1 MYLVPGKENERR
13 RLLDALMRSADS
25 GSTFSTIVA
34 AIINETYTA
43 LECLRRCPGGAAEIL
58 RECSIGAMAVVRPGF
73 LGQRLL
79 DNRANRGPPQ
89 DVIAIHAVSA
99 AASAV
104 QGRGAL
110 TVVNVH
116 ICGECYA
123 GKSMTRK
130 ALLKSVNSSPA
141 IRLFS
146 SELPDIALE
155 DGRTLGMASTLLET
169 GGVLTKRV
177 RVLIQDYGGQEAF
190 RVNHASYLSAPN
202 SVYLLV
208 VPLWDM
214 RPQQGSPS
222 ESVDKPMPLNYIVEK
237 YSEWLKFINS
247 VVPESAGKVQCITVL
262 NFARRFQALPSN
274 KKAYT
279 VEKAVIRLKEVQ
291 EVFKASPQCRLEF
304 VETPPIPV
312 NSIVPAS
319 VQKRVV
325 PELWKAIEAL
335 QEAPVPVSPIVQVVV
350 NDLQVPGRWP
360 LFCDECELQ
369 TKLQATIRDNLRLDP
384 VLDSDPAVE
393 DKVISTVAEIAQD
406 RLQARG
412 DIIVFNAQ
420 NATKSPGQ
428 QAESEKTSH
437 RISINHPNWLSEQV
451 LGDLFKPATF
461 TDGTGVRDILLTHDR
476 ITDVSLPKGA
486 SLTPSQRQL
495 LPKLLQHIGAC
506 LPVTYVDGAFRTI
519 DTDAGAGDETPPQHY
534 FPAFNVTRMDA
545 LHAVP
550 WKDPVHV
557 IVRVF
562 KLKDP
567 TTTVLPPGYFPAL
580 KVHIVSLYHG
590 SNLIQ
595 LYQNGMA
602 LEMARGLRV
611 IVRGG
616 TDDTS
621 FTLEVEVEA
630 DSSGECTVSAWEEM
644 LKVRALVVKDAGW
657 LKNVPLDEYGVHP
670 KRRQAI
676 ARPISELALLAQAG
690 KLCAEDEPFYFGAGR
705 VDVMNRLKGIVEAG
719 FARMD
724 DKLDALAALAK
735 TGFTTL
741 SAHVAM
747 SVEAAERAEAG
758 NKVVLESL
766 LRVLAKAPRD
776 NDAHADDRDAD
787 VEAELW
793 AERAQQFLSEQTA
806 RLQTAELTQADQ
818 LRGMK
823 EELLGAFHAAVSQVQ
838 ADTLKLLVEREA
850 ARSAE
855 VKDAL
860 KQALT
865 DELAL
870 LQGCV
875 AEGREESRRA
885 LQLLAEKLNTTMPSD
900 LHRELEHIRQEL
912 KAVRTVQDNTLYG
925 VYDVPLLPIITHYE
939 GKGVLDAVKGLAY
952 ESWTLHFAC
961 PVCAKPAASGPK
973 GEGYKLQ
980 ATHAWVRQVNK
991 AVALGL
997 KALSVISLV
1006 TPLPL
1011 PGLGTL
1017 ADYLPTA
1024 SLDALVSTAEG
1035 KLNTAQK
1042 QLKGLEKRVNTKA
1055 QTVGKLPNAAAA
1067 VSTAAADPAAAL
1079 SPVRVDLDYV
1089 GTIREVLL
1097 ALKETPPQLKH
1108 AGLVRAVCRDKGECA
1123 WVCKDSTCRALF
1135 EGKGVACQK
1144 INMEFA

>member
-1 MYLVPGKENERR
+1 
-13 RLLDALMRSADS
+13 
-25 GSTFSTIVA
+25 
-34 AIINETYTA
+34 
-43 LECLRRCPGGAAEIL
+43 
-58 RECSIGAMAVVRPGF
+58 
-73 LGQRLL
+73 
-79 DNRANRGPPQ
+79 
-89 DVIAIHAVSA
+89 
-99 AASAV
+99 V

-110 TVVNVH
+110 TVANVH
-116 ICGECYA
+116 ICGEGYA
-123 GKSMTRK
+123 GKSMTK
-130 ALLKSVNSSPA
+130 NALLKSISSSPA

-237 YSEWLKFINS
+237 YGEWLKFINS

-274 KKAYT
+274 KKTYT

-291 EVFKASPQCRLEF
+291 DVFKASPQCRLEF
-304 VETPPIPV
+304 VETLPIPV

-384 VLDSDPAVE
+384 VLDSDAAVK
-393 DKVISTVAEIAQD
+393 DNVISTVAEITQD

-412 DIIVFNAQ
+412 DIIVFSTQ
-420 NATKSPGQ
+420 NTPKSPGQ
-428 QAESEKTSH
+428 PTGSQKAGQ

-461 TDGTGVRDILLTHDR
+461 TDGAGVRDILLTHDR
-476 ITDVSLPKGA
+476 ITAVSLPKGA

-506 LPVTYVDGAFRTI
+506 LPVKYVDGAFRTI
-519 DTDAGAGDETPPQHY
+519 DTDADADNETPPQHY
-534 FPAFNVTRMDA
+534 FPAFNITRMDA
-545 LHAVP
+545 SHAVP
-550 WKDPVHV
+550 WRDPMHV
-557 IVRVF
+557 IVRMF

-621 FTLEVEVEA
+621 FTLEVEARA
-630 DSSGECTVSAWEEM
+630 DRSGECTVSAWEEM
-644 LKVRALVVKDAGW
+644 LKVRAVVMSDAGW

-670 KRRQAI
+670 LPEHRQAV
-676 ARPISELALLAQAG
+676 ARPISELAPLAQTG

-705 VDVMNRLKGIVEAG
+705 VDVLNRLKGIVEAG
-719 FARMD
+719 FARMV

-735 TGFTTL
+735 AGFTPL
-741 SAHVAM
+741 CAHVKM
-747 SVEAAERAEAG
+747 SVEAAQRAEAS

-766 LRVLAKAPRD
+766 LRVLAQTPRAHD
-776 NDAHADDRDAD
+776 TPADAGDQEED

-793 AERAQQFLSEQTA
+793 AERAQLFLTEHTA
-806 RLQTAELTQADQ
+806 RLQTAEMTQADQ
-818 LRGMK
+818 LRSMK
-823 EELLGAFHAAVSQVQ
+823 EEILSAFHTAVSQVQ
-838 ADTLKLLVEREA
+838 TDTRKLLEDTEA

-860 KQALT
+860 KQVLS

-870 LQGCV
+870 LQQCV
-875 AEGREESRRA
+875 ADGREESRQA
-885 LQLLAEKLNTTMPSD
+885 LQQLAEKLNTTMPSE
-900 LHRELEHIRQEL
+900 LHRELEYIRQEL

-980 ATHAWVRQVNK
+980 ATHAWVRHVNK
-991 AVALGL
+991 AVSLGL

-1024 SLDALVSTAEG
+1024 SLDALVSSVDDRLET
-1035 KLNTAQK
+1035 TQK
-1042 QLKGLEKRVNTKA
+1042 QLQGVEKGANTSA
-1055 QTVGKLPNAAAA
+1055 HSVGKLPNAAAA

-1097 ALKETPPQLKH
+1097 ALKEAPPQLRH
-1108 AGLVRAVCRDKGECA
+1108 AGLVRAVCREKGECA
-1123 WVCKDSTCRALF
+1123 WVCKASTCRALF
-1135 EGKGVACQK
+1135 EEKGVVCQK
-1144 INMEFA
+1144 IKMEFA

>member
-1 MYLVPGKENERR
+1 MQ
-13 RLLDALMRSADS
+13 SADS
-25 GSTFSTIVA
+25 GGTCSTMTA
-34 AIINETYTA
+34 AIINEAETA
-43 LECLRRCPGGAAEIL
+43 LECLRRRPEQAAEVL
-58 RECSIGAMAVVRPGF
+58 RECSLGVVRPGC

-79 DNRANRGPPQ
+79 DNRASGGPLQ

-110 TVVNVH
+110 TVANVH
-116 ICGECYA
+116 ICGEGYA
-123 GKSMTRK
+123 GKSMTK
-130 ALLKSVNSSPA
+130 NALLKSISSSPA

-222 ESVDKPMPLNYIVEK
+222 ERVDRPMSLDYIVEK
-237 YSEWLKFINS
+237 YRDWLKFINS

-274 KKAYT
+274 KKTYT
-279 VEKAVIRLKEVQ
+279 VENAIIRLKEVQ
-291 EVFKASPQCRLEF
+291 DVFKASPQCRLEF
-304 VETPPIPV
+304 VEAPPIPV

-335 QEAPVPVSPIVQVVV
+335 QEAPVPVSPIVQAVVD
-350 NDLQVPGRWP
+350 DLQVPGRWP
-360 LFCDECELQ
+360 LFCDESELH
-369 TKLQATIRDNLRLDP
+369 TRLKAAVKACIRFPAELAR
-384 VLDSDPAVE
+384 DSVVK
-393 DKVISTVAEIAQD
+393 DKVISTVADITQD

-412 DIIVFNAQ
+412 DIIVFSTQKKETHSSQA
-420 NATKSPGQ
+420 GQ
-428 QAESEKTSH
+428 SDTRKG
-437 RISINHPNWLSEQV
+437 ISTNHPNWLSEQV
-451 LGDLFKPATF
+451 LGDLFKPDTF
-461 TDGTGVRDILLTHDR
+461 TGGAGVRDILLTHDR
-476 ITDVSLPKGA
+476 ITAVSLPKGA

-506 LPVTYVDGAFRTI
+506 LPVTYADGAFRTI
-519 DTDAGAGDETPPQHY
+519 DTAAVTEGGAPPKHY

-545 LHAVP
+545 SHAVP

-557 IVRVF
+557 IVRMF

-602 LEMARGLRV
+602 LEMARGMRV

-621 FTLEVEVEA
+621 FTLEVEVRA
-630 DSSGECTVSAWEEM
+630 DRSGECTVSAWEEM
-644 LKVRALVVKDAGW
+644 LKVRALVVSDTGW
-657 LKNVPLDEYGVHP
+657 LRNVPLDEYGVHP
-670 KRRQAI
+670 ERRQAI
-676 ARPISELALLAQAG
+676 ARPISELAPLAQAG
-690 KLCAEDEPFYFGAGR
+690 KLYAEDEPFYFGAGR
-705 VDVMNRLKGIVEAG
+705 VDVLNRLKGIVEAG
-719 FARMD
+719 FARMNV
-724 DKLDALAALAK
+724 KLDALAALAK
-735 TGFTTL
+735 AGFTPL
-741 SAHVAM
+741 CAHVKM
-747 SVEAAERAEAG
+747 SVEAAQRAEAS

-766 LRVLAKAPRD
+766 LRVLAQTPRAHD
-776 NDAHADDRDAD
+776 TPADAGDREGD
-787 VEAELW
+787 VEAQLW
-793 AERAQQFLSEQTA
+793 AERAQQFLAEHTT
-806 RLQTAELTQADQ
+806 RLQSAELTQADQ

-823 EELLGAFHAAVSQVQ
+823 EEILSAFHTAVSQVQ
-838 ADTLKLLVEREA
+838 ADTRELLEEREA

-860 KQALT
+860 KQALS

-870 LQGCV
+870 LQECA
-875 AEGREESRRA
+875 AESREENRQA
-885 LQLLAEKLNTTMPSD
+885 LQQLAEKLNTTMPSE

-925 VYDVPLLPIITHYE
+925 VYDVPLLPVITHYE

-961 PVCAKPAASGPK
+961 PVCAKPAGSGPK

-980 ATHAWVRQVNK
+980 ATHAWVRHVNK
-991 AVALGL
+991 ALALGL

-1024 SLDALVSTAEG
+1024 SLDALVSTAED
-1035 KLNTAQK
+1035 KLKMAQK
-1042 QLKGLEKRVNTKA
+1042 QLKGLEKSVNTKA

-1067 VSTAAADPAAAL
+1067 ISTAAADLGAAL

-1089 GTIREVLL
+1089 RTIREVLL
-1097 ALKETPPQLKH
+1097 ALKEAPPQLTH

-1123 WVCKDSTCRALF
+1123 WVCRAGTCRALF
-1135 EGKGVACQK
+1135 QKEGVVCQK
-1144 INMEFA
+1144 IKMQFA

>member
-1 MYLVPGKENERR
+1 V
-13 RLLDALMRSADS
+13 
-25 GSTFSTIVA
+25 VA
-34 AIINETYTA
+34 AFFDKVEMA
-43 LECLRRCPGGAAEIL
+43 LQYLRRWPEQTADVL
-58 RECSIGAMAVVRPGF
+58 RECSLGVLRPGC

-79 DNRANRGPPQ
+79 DNRTSGGTPQ
-89 DVIAIHAVSA
+89 DVIAVHAVSA

-110 TVVNVH
+110 TVANVH
-116 ICGECYA
+116 ICGEGYA
-123 GKSMTRK
+123 GKSMTK
-130 ALLKSVNSSPA
+130 NALLKSINSSPA

-155 DGRTLGMASTLLET
+155 DGRTLGMSSTPLDT
-169 GGVLTKRV
+169 GGWLKKRV
-177 RVLIQDYGGQEAF
+177 RVVIQDYGGQEAF

-208 VPLWDM
+208 VPLWDT
-214 RPQQGSPS
+214 RPQAGNKSKR
-222 ESVDKPMPLNYIVEK
+222 VDEPMELDYIVGK
-237 YSEWLKFINS
+237 YRDWLKFINS
-247 VVPESAGKVQCITVL
+247 VVPESTVKVQCITVL
-262 NFARRFQALPSN
+262 NFARQFQALPAN
-274 KKAYT
+274 KKTYT
-279 VEKAVIRLKEVQ
+279 VEKAIIRLKEVQ
-291 EVFKASPQCRLEF
+291 DVFRASPQCRLEF
-304 VETPPIPV
+304 VEAPPIPV
-312 NSIVPAS
+312 NSIVAAS

-335 QEAPVPVSPIVQVVV
+335 QEAPVPVSPIVQAVVD
-350 NDLQVPGRWP
+350 DLQVPGRWP
-360 LFCDECELQ
+360 LFCDESELH
-369 TKLQATIRDNLRLDP
+369 TRLKAAVRASIRLP
-384 VLDSDPAVE
+384 IELDSDPAVKE
-393 DKVISTVAEIAQD
+393 KMVSTVADITQD
-406 RLQARG
+406 RLQSRG
-412 DIIVFNAQ
+412 DIIVFSVSN
-420 NATKSPGQ
+420 KEKHSGQ
-428 QAESEKTSH
+428 AVRTENPRTG
-437 RISINHPNWLSEQV
+437 ISINHPNWLSEQV

-461 TDGTGVRDILLTHDR
+461 TDGAGVRDILLTHDR

-506 LPVTYVDGAFRTI
+506 LPVTYADGAFRTI
-519 DTDAGAGDETPPQHY
+519 DTDAVTEGGAPPKHY

-545 LHAVP
+545 SHAVP

-557 IVRVF
+557 IVRMF

-567 TTTVLPPGYFPAL
+567 ATTVLPPGYFPAL

-611 IVRGG
+611 ILRGG

-621 FTLEVEVEA
+621 FTLEVEAKA
-630 DSSGECTVSAWEEM
+630 DRNGECTVSAWEEM
-644 LKVRALVVKDAGW
+644 LKVRALVVQDAGW

-670 KRRQAI
+670 ERRQAI
-676 ARPISELALLAQAG
+676 PRPISELAPLAQAG
-690 KLCAEDEPFYFGAGR
+690 MLCAEDEPFYFGAGCA
-705 VDVMNRLKGIVEAG
+705 DVLNRLKSIVEAG

-741 SAHVAM
+741 SAHVKM
-747 SVEAAERAEAG
+747 SVEAAQRAEAG

-766 LRVLAKAPRD
+766 LRVLAKAPR
-776 NDAHADDRDAD
+776 AHDTSADGGDQEGD

-793 AERAQQFLSEQTA
+793 AERAQQFLTEHTA
-806 RLQTAELTQADQ
+806 RLQTVELTQADQ
-818 LRGMK
+818 LRSMK
-823 EELLGAFHAAVSQVQ
+823 EEILGAFHAAVSQVQ
-838 ADTLKLLVEREA
+838 ADTRKLLEEREA

-870 LQGCV
+870 LQECV
-875 AEGREESRRA
+875 AEGREESRQA
-885 LQLLAEKLNTTMPSD
+885 LQLLAEKLNTTMPSE

-961 PVCAKPAASGPK
+961 PVCAKPAGSGPK

-980 ATHAWVRQVNK
+980 ATHAWVRHVNK

-1024 SLDALVSTAEG
+1024 SLDALVGTAEG
-1035 KLNTAQK
+1035 TLEAAQK
-1042 QLKGLEKRVNTKA
+1042 QLQGVEIGANTKA
-1055 QTVGKLPNAAAA
+1055 QTLGKLPNAAAA

-1097 ALKETPPQLKH
+1097 ALKETPPQLRH

-1123 WVCKDSTCRALF
+1123 WVCRAGTCKALF
-1135 EGKGVACQK
+1135 EEKGVVCQK
-1144 INMEFA
+1144 IKMEFA